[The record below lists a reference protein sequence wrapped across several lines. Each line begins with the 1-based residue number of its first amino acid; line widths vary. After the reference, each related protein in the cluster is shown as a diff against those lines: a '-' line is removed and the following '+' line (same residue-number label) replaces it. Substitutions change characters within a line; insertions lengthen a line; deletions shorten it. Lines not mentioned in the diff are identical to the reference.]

1 VLTGYGCHP
10 AGRTGGPPAP
20 EVSVSHTFIHFLH
33 DAGAAAWF
41 GGSLMGA
48 TSLNAAASELDDPR
62 MRARASTAGWS
73 RWAPVNTAAV
83 AAHLIGGT
91 GLLLTDS
98 HRVATQ
104 EGVGRSTALKTLATG
119 AALGTA
125 VWSAALNR
133 KMAAAGDVPVRG
145 ATEPGP
151 GTPPDVA
158 RTQSQL
164 KLNQWI
170 NPLVSGAIIV
180 LGAWHE
186 EQQRTT
192 QVVPGVVK
200 GVAGRPSILL
210 PALAATAVGVIA
222 SRRSGRSGSASTTAY
237 PTTAVTTTPTAT
249 GTTTGTT
256 TTASAGTSADG
267 TSAAPLGTSGPTGP
281 TGPTTAS

>member
-1 VLTGYGCHP
+1 M
-10 AGRTGGPPAP
+10 
-20 EVSVSHTFIHFLH
+20 SHTFIHFLH

-48 TSLNAAASELDDPR
+48 TSLNAAAAELDDPR
-62 MRARASTAGWS
+62 QRARASTAGWS
-73 RWAPVNTAAV
+73 RWAPVNAAAV
-83 AAHLIGGT
+83 GAHLIGGA

-104 EGVGRSTALKTLATG
+104 EGVGRSTAIKTLATG

-158 RTQSQL
+158 KTQQQL

-186 EQQRTT
+186 EQQRTS

-200 GVAGRPSILL
+200 GVAGRPTVLL
-210 PALAATAVGVIA
+210 PALAATAVGVLA
-222 SRRSGRSGSASTTAY
+222 SRRSKRRSTSSAGTTAY
-237 PTTAVTTTPTAT
+237 PTTTLTGTT
-249 GTTTGTT
+249 GTTTSGTT

-267 TSAAPLGTSGPTGP
+267 TAAAPLGTNGTGTTG
-281 TGPTTAS
+281 TGPTTSS

>member
-1 VLTGYGCHP
+1 M
-10 AGRTGGPPAP
+10 
-20 EVSVSHTFIHFLH
+20 SHTFIHFLH

-48 TSLNAAASELDDPR
+48 TSLNAAAAELDDPR
-62 MRARASTAGWS
+62 QRARASTAGWS
-73 RWAPVNTAAV
+73 RWAPVNAAAV
-83 AAHLIGGT
+83 GAHLIGGA
-91 GLLLTDS
+91 GLLLTDR
-98 HRVATQ
+98 HRIATQ
-104 EGVGRSTALKTLATG
+104 EGVGRSTAIKTLATG

-158 RTQSQL
+158 KTQQQL

-186 EQQRTT
+186 EQQRTS

-200 GVAGRPSILL
+200 GLAGRPAVLL
-210 PALAATAVGVIA
+210 PALAATAVGVLTA
-222 SRRSGRSGSASTTAY
+222 RRSGSKSSDATAAYPSTT
-237 PTTAVTTTPTAT
+237 VTTMPSTNGTSSAGT
-249 GTTTGTT
+249 TTTGTT
-256 TTASAGTSADG
+256 TTASAGTTADG
-267 TSAAPLGTSGPTGP
+267 TNAAPLGTTGP
-281 TGPTTAS
+281 GTPA

>member
-1 VLTGYGCHP
+1 M
-10 AGRTGGPPAP
+10 
-20 EVSVSHTFIHFLH
+20 SHTFIHFLH

-48 TSLNAAASELDDPR
+48 TSLNAAAAELDDPR
-62 MRARASTAGWS
+62 QRARASTAGWS

-98 HRVATQ
+98 HRIATQ
-104 EGVGRSTALKTLATG
+104 EGVGRSTAIKTLATG

-125 VWSAALNR
+125 AWSAVLNR

-145 ATEPGP
+145 ATEPGA

-158 RTQSQL
+158 KTMRQL
-164 KLNQWI
+164 KVNQWV
-170 NPLVSGAIIV
+170 NPLISGAIIV

-186 EQQRTT
+186 EQQRTS

-200 GVAGRPSILL
+200 GIAGRPAVLL
-210 PALAATAVGVIA
+210 PALAATAVGVLA
-222 SRRSGRSGSASTTAY
+222 SRRSKSRSSAGSNGTTAY
-237 PTTAVTTTPTAT
+237 PTTTVTTMPTASTT
-249 GTTTGTT
+249 GTTGTTAGTT

-267 TSAAPLGTSGPTGP
+267 TAAGPLGTTGP
-281 TGPTTAS
+281 SSTT

>member
-1 VLTGYGCHP
+1 
-10 AGRTGGPPAP
+10 
-20 EVSVSHTFIHFLH
+20 VSHTFIHFLH

-48 TSLNAAASELDDPR
+48 TSLNAAAAELDDPR
-62 MRARASTAGWS
+62 QRARASTAGWS
-73 RWAPVNTAAV
+73 RWAPVNGAAV

-104 EGVGRSTALKTLATG
+104 EGVGRSTAIKTLATG

-133 KMAAAGDVPVRG
+133 KMAAAGDVPVQG
-145 ATEPGP
+145 ATEAGA

-158 RTQSQL
+158 KTLKQL
-164 KLNQWI
+164 KVNQWV
-170 NPLVSGAIIV
+170 NPLLSGTIIV

-186 EQQRTT
+186 EQQRTS

-200 GVAGRPSILL
+200 GLAGRPTVLV
-210 PALAATAVGVIA
+210 PALAATAVGVLA
-222 SRRSGRSGSASTTAY
+222 SRRSKKRASRSNGASAY
-237 PTTAVTTTPTAT
+237 PTTTVTAVPTTTTGTTTSTTGTT

-267 TSAAPLGTSGPTGP
+267 TATAPLGT
-281 TGPTTAS
+281 TGPTTT

>member
-1 VLTGYGCHP
+1 
-10 AGRTGGPPAP
+10 
-20 EVSVSHTFIHFLH
+20 VSHTFIHFLH

-48 TSLNAAASELDDPR
+48 TSLNAAAAELDDPR
-62 MRARASTAGWS
+62 QRARASTAGWS
-73 RWAPVNTAAV
+73 RWAPVNTAAI

-104 EGVGRSTALKTLATG
+104 EGVGRSTAIKTLATG

-133 KMAAAGDVPVRG
+133 KMAAAGDVPVQG

-151 GTPPDVA
+151 STPPDVA
-158 RTQSQL
+158 RTQQQL
-164 KLNQWI
+164 KVNQWL

-186 EQQRTT
+186 EQQRTS
-192 QVVPGVVK
+192 QVIPGVVK
-200 GVAGRPSILL
+200 GVAGRPAILV
-210 PALAATAVGVIA
+210 PALAATAVGVLA
-222 SRRSGRSGSASTTAY
+222 SRRSKSRSSASTATTAY
-237 PTTAVTTTPTAT
+237 PSTTTRTPTTAPVTPHTT
-249 GTTTGTT
+249 TT

-267 TSAAPLGTSGPTGP
+267 TGTAPLGTTGP
-281 TGPTTAS
+281 AGQTGS

>member
-1 VLTGYGCHP
+1 M
-10 AGRTGGPPAP
+10 
-20 EVSVSHTFIHFLH
+20 SHTFIHFLH

-48 TSLNAAASELDDPR
+48 TSLNAAAAELDDPR
-62 MRARASTAGWS
+62 QRARAATAGWS
-73 RWAPVNTAAV
+73 RWAPVNAAAV
-83 AAHLIGGT
+83 GAHLIGGA

-98 HRVATQ
+98 HRIATQ
-104 EGVGRSTALKTLATG
+104 EGVGRSTAIKTLATG

-145 ATEPGP
+145 ATEPGA

-158 RTQSQL
+158 QTMKQL
-164 KLNQWI
+164 KVNQWV

-186 EQQRTT
+186 EQQRTS

-200 GVAGRPSILL
+200 GVAGRPAILL
-210 PALAATAVGVIA
+210 PALAATALGVLA
-222 SRRSGRSGSASTTAY
+222 SRRSKSSSSASTTAY
-237 PTTAVTTTPTAT
+237 PSTTVTTMPSAT
-249 GTTTGTT
+249 GTTGTT
-256 TTASAGTSADG
+256 TTASAGSTADG
-267 TSAAPLGTSGPTGP
+267 TNAAPLGTTGQGTATGQGPTP
-281 TGPTTAS
+281 

>member
-1 VLTGYGCHP
+1 MALVP
-10 AGRTGGPPAP
+10 AGRTGGPPGP
-20 EVSVSHTFIHFLH
+20 EVLVSHTFIHFLH

-48 TSLNAAASELDDPR
+48 TSLNAAAAELDDPR
-62 MRARASTAGWS
+62 QRARASTAGWS
-73 RWAPVNTAAV
+73 RWAPVNAAAV
-83 AAHLIGGT
+83 AAHLVGGT

-104 EGVGRSTALKTLATG
+104 GGVGRSTALKTLATG

-158 RTQSQL
+158 RTQQQL
-164 KLNQWI
+164 KINQWV

-186 EQQRTT
+186 EQQRTL

-200 GVAGRPSILL
+200 GVAGRPAILL
-210 PALAATAVGVIA
+210 PALAATAVGVLA
-222 SRRSGRSGSASTTAY
+222 SRRSRSRSSTSH
-237 PTTAVTTTPTAT
+237 
-249 GTTTGTT
+249 GTTTCPTTTVTTPAATATT

-267 TSAAPLGTSGPTGP
+267 SAAAPLGT

>member
-1 VLTGYGCHP
+1 M
-10 AGRTGGPPAP
+10 
-20 EVSVSHTFIHFLH
+20 SHTFIHFLH

-48 TSLNAAASELDDPR
+48 TSLNAAAAELDDPR
-62 MRARASTAGWS
+62 QRARASTAGWS
-73 RWAPVNTAAV
+73 RWAPVNAV
-83 AAHLIGGT
+83 AVGAHLVGGA

-104 EGVGRSTALKTLATG
+104 EGVGRSTAIKTLATG

-133 KMAAAGDVPVRG
+133 KMAAAGDVPVQG
-145 ATEPGP
+145 ATEPGA

-158 RTQSQL
+158 KTQQQL
-164 KLNQWI
+164 KVNQWL

-186 EQQRTT
+186 EQQRTS

-200 GVAGRPSILL
+200 GVAGRPAVLL
-210 PALAATAVGVIA
+210 PALAATAVGVLA
-222 SRRSGRSGSASTTAY
+222 SRRSKSRSSAQTTAY
-237 PTTAVTTTPTAT
+237 PAAGVTQMPTST
-249 GTTTGTT
+249 GTTGTIGTTGTT

-267 TSAAPLGTSGPTGP
+267 TSAAPLGTTGS
-281 TGPTTAS
+281 TTS